1 VQTRYFAALGGHA
14 QTFPAAL
21 RRSLRAIH
29 QTAPNFRSI
38 LVPGHGHCI
47 LPTPAYNSQ
56 SVDGVRVR
64 DWIADLVAG
73 RPVAD
78 LGQR

>member
-1 VQTRYFAALGGHA
+1 VQARYFAALGGHA
-14 QTFPAAL
+14 QAFPAAL

-29 QTAPNFRSI
+29 QAAPNVRSI
-38 LVPGHGHCI
+38 LVPDHGHCI
-47 LPTPAYNSQ
+47 LPTPAYNRLT
-56 SVDGVRVR
+56 VDGVRVR

-78 LGQR
+78 LGHP